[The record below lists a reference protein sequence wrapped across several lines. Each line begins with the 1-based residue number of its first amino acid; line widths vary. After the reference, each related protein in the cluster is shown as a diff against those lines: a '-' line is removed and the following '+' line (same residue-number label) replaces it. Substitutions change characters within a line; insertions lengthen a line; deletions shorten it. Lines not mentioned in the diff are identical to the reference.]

1 MHTFIEHIHIWGF
14 SVIKQDFKN
23 ITIYRIKRAKS
34 IYTRPIDIVRATIY
48 I

>member
-14 SVIKQDFKN
+14 SVIKHDLKNNNLQDYKSE
-23 ITIYRIKRAKS
+23 IY
-34 IYTRPIDIVRATIY
+34 IYTKPIDIIQATIY